1 MITFLVDQRTLV
13 AAFDDIVLF
22 AVTRYSSIQYV
33 PFGNDAS
40 IFDLPLLYV
49 FPLAALLTLLVSAR
63 DWRKCLRDRQLWLC
77 AAYAFAGF
85 IGCFPRPDIG
95 HIGFTVPLA
104 FPMLALCATRLIQPI
119 RPGYRYAIAAATIAL
134 CAPAATSF
142 AYIAQTALR
151 AQVAPTPRGKVA
163 FLFTQGAVELLPLIA
178 AVPSQHGFFF
188 YPNMPMLPFLV
199 AREHVSKYD
208 VFAPGYT
215 TPSQYRDAC
224 LSAVQQAS
232 WVVVDRRQVDYRF
245 WKQVFPSMQDTEPRE
260 TI

>member
-1 MITFLVDQRTLV
+1 MAANCWYSSGRRDNGHANLRRIRRIGCHYSIFQPAAEPPRVDRICVWSCCSAPASMIAFLVDQRTLV

-104 FPMLALCATRLIQPI
+104 FPMFATLCNTAYPANSPRISLRNCRRDDRTLRTCGHLICLY
-119 RPGYRYAIAAATIAL
+119 RPDRASCAGRADAQREGGVLVYSGCGGTAATYRCCPI
-134 CAPAATSF
+134 SGR
-142 AYIAQTALR
+142 I
-151 AQVAPTPRGKVA
+151 
-163 FLFTQGAVELLPLIA
+163 LLL
-178 AVPSQHGFFF
+178 SQHAD
-188 YPNMPMLPFLV
+188 V
-199 AREHVSKYD
+199 AISGRTRTRIE
-208 VFAPGYT
+208 
-215 TPSQYRDAC
+215 
-224 LSAVQQAS
+224 
-232 WVVVDRRQVDYRF
+232 
-245 WKQVFPSMQDTEPRE
+245 
-260 TI
+260 I